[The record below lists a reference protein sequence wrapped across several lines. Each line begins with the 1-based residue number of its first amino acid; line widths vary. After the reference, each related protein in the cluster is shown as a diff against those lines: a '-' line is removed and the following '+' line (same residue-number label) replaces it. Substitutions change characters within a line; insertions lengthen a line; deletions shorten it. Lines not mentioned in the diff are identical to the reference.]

1 MKKLFALVL
10 ALCLIVG
17 LLPMAAMAEGATAK
31 VTFTSSTASKISM
44 SVEPGDTAYV
54 ITDEEKQFVKWT
66 EDAAPTDKFIKM
78 EHSADGATL
87 NVTFNNID
95 ADSSESS
102 TYHNY
107 AVEFGSGDYAVVLN
121 LVGVNKITEQSSS
134 CIKNLNSK
142 GLTITGS
149 GSLELTCTGAPAGAL
164 WASGGDL
171 LIKDTTVSAAV
182 TTQTSGWYHAIL
194 SSVGN
199 VTIEGSKVNMTVHG
213 GAFIHY
219 GIDSKKDGSKK
230 TSTDETRKLVIKD
243 SEITGKKTSG
253 NTGFR
258 TTSPATIINS
268 TLECTI
274 YSAPIFGK
282 TPILEGD
289 FIAMAGAKES
299 KAKEYLT
306 SNKSLWNS
314 AKYMKLYPGKSTLT
328 DTPEETNPA
337 ETTPV
342 ETTPVETTPVETTK
356 PVETTPVETTKPVEE
371 TKPVETTAPV
381 EDNKNDDATEEKS
394 GSPLKIVLIVLIA
407 LVVLGGGAVAVILIL
422 RNKNAEY
429 EEDEEDEEEEED
441 AEESEEETEE

>member
-10 ALCLIVG
+10 ALCLIAG
-17 LLPMAAMAEGATAK
+17 MLPMAAMAEAAAVSVK
-31 VTFTSSTASKISM
+31 FTSSTASSVTVK
-44 SVEPGDTAYV
+44 VEPGDTAYV
-54 ITDEEKQFVKWT
+54 TTDDEKQFVKWT
-66 EDAAPTDKFIKM
+66 DEAAPADKFVKM
-78 EHSADGATL
+78 ELSADGATL
-87 NVTFNNID
+87 NVTLNNID
-95 ADSSESS
+95 ADSSKSG
-102 TYHNY
+102 YHEHGI
-107 AVEFGSGDYAVVLN
+107 EFKAGDYAVVLN
-121 LVGVNKITEQSSS
+121 LVGANKITEQNSA
-134 CIKNLNSK
+134 CIKYLSAN
-142 GLTITGS
+142 GMTITGS
-149 GSLELTCTGAPAGAL
+149 GSLDLTCTGAAAGAL

-171 LIKDTTVSAAV
+171 LIQDTTLNLAV
-182 TTQTSGWYHAIL
+182 TKDISGLYNAIL
-194 SSVGN
+194 SSCGN
-199 VTIEGSKVNMTVHG
+199 VTIKGSKVTSNTMG
-213 GAFIHY
+213 GAFVFFGTPDLKIGRY
-219 GIDSKKDGSKK
+219 TQDSD
-230 TSTDETRKLVIKD
+230 TNRKLVIEN
-243 SEITGKKTSG
+243 SEITAKKTKG
-253 NTGFR
+253 HTIFNTAA
-258 TTSPATIINS
+258 PATIINS
-268 TLECTI
+268 TLECTV
-274 YSAPIFGK
+274 YSAPVFGK

-394 GSPLKIVLIVLIA
+394 GSPLKIVLIVLVA

-429 EEDEEDEEEEED
+429 EEDEEDEEEEEE